1 MTTKGAVVLANG
13 IAAFAVLAGGI
24 AAVAEGIA
32 ALAEGVAVLAKGV
45 AAASALA
52 EGIVVLAEGIAAL
65 ANTVCHK
72 QQQTAVTK
80 PLEHLNLNC
89 LLPYPGFLTSHFSPW
104 PWLGVV
110 PLKAD
115 LSGVLVELHPGT
127 CPLGLAM

>member
-1 MTTKGAVVLANG
+1 MALTKGIVVLTEDV
-13 IAAFAVLAGGI
+13 AV
-24 AAVAEGIA
+24 
-32 ALAEGVAVLAKGV
+32 LAEGVAAAAALAKGIMVLAK
-45 AAASALA
+45 
-52 EGIVVLAEGIAAL
+52 GIAAL

-72 QQQTAVTK
+72 QHDKRLLQNRWTY
-80 PLEHLNLNC
+80 LNLNC
-89 LLPYPGFLTSHFSPW
+89 LLPYWGSLTSNFSPW